1 MTQHSMGRWGGVAL
15 IAFGVGV
22 VVFAWGFNL

>member
-15 IAFGVGV
+15 IVFGVGV